1 MSLGGDAAQDGVQG
15 SSEEG
20 IPLHY
25 KGTKFHR
32 IMSGFMAQVRC
43 LAED

>member
-1 MSLGGDAAQDGVQG
+1 MWPGGEDAQDGVQG

-32 IMSGFMAQVRC
+32 IISGFMAQVRC
-43 LAED
+43 QAAC